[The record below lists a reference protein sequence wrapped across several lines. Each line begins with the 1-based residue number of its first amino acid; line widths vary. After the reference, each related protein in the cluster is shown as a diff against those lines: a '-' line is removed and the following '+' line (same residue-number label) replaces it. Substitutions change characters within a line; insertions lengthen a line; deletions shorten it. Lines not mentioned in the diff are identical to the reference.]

1 MAQYIDKA
9 AVVAEI
15 ERLKTIYND
24 DENIHHI
31 AKYNILV
38 DILSFLNTLEVKEV
52 DLDKEIPSKELADE
66 IDAISKRYPEI
77 SFAKLSRIAVR
88 IAKWQK
94 GQDELTASDKGMADE
109 IIIHLKRIEEE
120 YRLNLTKEIQW
131 LRNITTK
138 GE

>member
-1 MAQYIDKA
+1 MVSKELEDA
-9 AVVAEI
+9 AKSYSIEMYRTTRNELLAEKCKWAFI
-15 ERLKTIYND
+15 SGARFEQRQ
-24 DENIHHI
+24 E
-31 AKYNILV
+31 AV
-38 DILSFLNTLEVKEV
+38 
-52 DLDKEIPSKELADE
+52 PSKELADE
-66 IDAISKRYPEI
+66 IDVLSKRYPEI